1 MSHQLAVTVM
11 ADVRSGLVPEARGVL
26 RSFSTGDTLT
36 GPLALGKISTVHF
49 ARLFLLEETTDL
61 EGRALP
67 GRLVFMSDIDAPLSG
82 YLRDLVEVGGDALDR
97 IFECCE
103 GYPTRP
109 VTNDDRIAFLQEH
122 MVDPAA
128 MYVNTVGRTVE
139 QVHRENELRDAIEDY
154 LDRPDVDVTRLSSAE
169 AHARI
174 RTYVESEESLRW
186 AKRGQSRPTLRWR
199 VGETLHLVGV
209 PLLLLILL
217 PILVVVVPVWIV
229 LLRLRELRDKAA
241 NEKPDERRVQELTAL
256 EDHVV
261 QNQFGA
267 VGYVKPG
274 FLRMTTLRV
283 VLWLVNYTTRHIFNR
298 GRLTG
303 VKTIH
308 FARWVFLDE
317 RRRLVFASNYDGSLE
332 SYMDDFIDKVAW
344 GLNAVFSNGVG
355 YPRTTWLA
363 GGGAKDEQRFKNY
376 LRTHQ
381 LATEFWYSAN
391 PHLTAQN
398 IENNAHIREGLFRD
412 LNEREAEEWLSRL

>member
-1 MSHQLAVTVM
+1 MSHQLGVTVM
-11 ADVRSGLVPEARGVL
+11 ADVRSGLVPEARRVL
-26 RSFSTGDTLT
+26 RSFSTGHAFT

-67 GRLVFMSDIDAPLSG
+67 GRLVFMSDIDAPLGG
-82 YLRDLVEVGGDALDR
+82 YLRDLVELGGDALDR

-109 VTNDDRIAFLQEH
+109 VTNDDRIAFLREH

-139 QVHRENELRDAIEDY
+139 QVHRDNELRDAIEDY
-154 LDRPDVDVTRLSSAE
+154 LDRPDVDVTRLRSAE
-169 AHARI
+169 AHSRI

-186 AKRGQSRPTLRWR
+186 ATRGHSGPTLRWR

-209 PLLLLILL
+209 PLLLLVLL

-261 QNQFGA
+261 QTHPRAWSGSGTRLWSTCCFGIIRSSSRPFA
-267 VGYVKPG
+267 ESRTDSVPG
-274 FLRMTTLRV
+274 TESVDDPTSLGCVTGAPRV
-283 VLWLVNYTTRHIFNR
+283 DVPPSVEESGLGTR
-298 GRLTG
+298 T
-303 VKTIH
+303 V
-308 FARWVFLDE
+308 
-317 RRRLVFASNYDGSLE
+317 RRS
-332 SYMDDFIDKVAW
+332 
-344 GLNAVFSNGVG
+344 
-355 YPRTTWLA
+355 
-363 GGGAKDEQRFKNY
+363 
-376 LRTHQ
+376 
-381 LATEFWYSAN
+381 
-391 PHLTAQN
+391 
-398 IENNAHIREGLFRD
+398 
-412 LNEREAEEWLSRL
+412 

>member
-1 MSHQLAVTVM
+1 
-11 ADVRSGLVPEARGVL
+11 
-26 RSFSTGDTLT
+26 
-36 GPLALGKISTVHF
+36 
-49 ARLFLLEETTDL
+49 
-61 EGRALP
+61 
-67 GRLVFMSDIDAPLSG
+67 
-82 YLRDLVEVGGDALDR
+82 
-97 IFECCE
+97 
-103 GYPTRP
+103 
-109 VTNDDRIAFLQEH
+109 
-122 MVDPAA
+122 
-128 MYVNTVGRTVE
+128 
-139 QVHRENELRDAIEDY
+139 
-154 LDRPDVDVTRLSSAE
+154 LSSAE
-169 AHARI
+169 AHSRI

-186 AKRGQSRPTLRWR
+186 AKRGHSRPTLRWR

-209 PLLLLILL
+209 PLLLLVLL
-217 PILVVVVPVWIV
+217 PILIVVVPVWIG

-241 NEKPDERRVQELTAL
+241 NDKPDERRVQELTAL

-308 FARWVFLDE
+308 FARWVFLDD

-355 YPRTTWLA
+355 YPKTKWLV
-363 GGGAKDEQRFKNY
+363 GGGANDEQMFKNY

-381 LATEFWYSAN
+381 LATEFWYSAY

-398 IENNAHIREGLFRD
+398 IENNTHIREGLFHD
-412 LNEREAEEWLSRL
+412 LNEKEAEEWLRRL